1 MRLTVL
7 GKSPAWQDAGGA
19 CSAYLVEE
27 GSHRLLIDCGNGSFA
42 KLRSRISCRELDA
55 VLISHI
61 HADHILDLVPLG
73 YALTLAPQAGDP
85 RHRPDLYLP
94 PGGLA
99 SLRELVAVWGS
110 DGLIDEAFRPIEYE
124 RGGALEIGP
133 TPVTLHEVPH
143 FALTHAVEL
152 RTPSGRRAVYGAD
165 CRAGPEIEAAAA
177 GADLLL
183 AEATLTATQ
192 PASVPMES
200 RGHMS
205 AAEAGA
211 VAAAA
216 GVDRLVLTHISDLID
231 PTAALAAASAGFGGE
246 VEIAAEGSTWE
257 L

>member
-42 KLRSRISCRELDA
+42 KLRSRIPYRELDA

-61 HADHILDLVPLG
+61 HADHVLDLVPLG
-73 YALTLAPQAGDP
+73 YALTLAPGAGTP
-85 RHRPDLYLP
+85 SRRPDLYLP

-99 SLRELVAVWGS
+99 ALRELVAVWGS

-124 RGGALEIGP
+124 RGGELEIGSIP
-133 TPVTLHEVPH
+133 AALHEVPH

-152 RTPSGRRAVYGAD
+152 RGPSGRRAVYGAD

-177 GADLLL
+177 GADVLL
-183 AEATLTATQ
+183 AEATLPETQ
-192 PASVPMES
+192 PPSVPMER

-216 GVDRLVLTHISDLID
+216 GVERLVLTHISDEID
-231 PTAALAAASAGFGGE
+231 PEAARSAAAAGFGGE
-246 VEIAAEGSTWE
+246 IEVAAEGSSWE